1 METWWDRLHRG
12 GPSTVRMRPVRK
24 KRGMSLLITTC
35 ALVFAISFGLDVLVH
50 TPPNPYTSSTEGN

>member
-1 METWWDRLHRG
+1 METWWDRLHHG
-12 GPSTVRMRPVRK
+12 GQSTARMRPVRK

-35 ALVFAISFGLDVLVH
+35 SLVFFISFGLDVLVN